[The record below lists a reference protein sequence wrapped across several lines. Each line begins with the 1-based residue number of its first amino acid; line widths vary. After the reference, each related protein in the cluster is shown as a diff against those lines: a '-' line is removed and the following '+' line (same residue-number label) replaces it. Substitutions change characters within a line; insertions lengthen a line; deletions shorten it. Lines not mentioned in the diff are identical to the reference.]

1 MEIYQN
7 QSLEDLPNE
16 TWRDIPSYEGIYQV
30 SNLGRVKSLDRIIPF
45 KNSSKRVKG
54 TMLVQHLNFGYCQV
68 SLGRNGKKHRV
79 HRIVAEAFIPNPHD
93 YPIINHKDENK
104 KNNRVDNLEWC
115 NYAYNL
121 NYGSRKGWQRKLNGV
136 PVYQYTKEGEFVARF
151 DSMVEAAERTPS
163 VTSNNIF
170 HCCNKDKPSCGGFVW
185 RYEGDKDTQYKNN
198 AQTKVLQYDKN
209 GHFVARFNSV
219 KEASLATGVISTGI
233 SNCVAGLSLSSGGF
247 IWKQDNGNISDVIAK
262 YVKPTHKPI
271 ICYDKKGR
279 KIKEYDSIADA
290 SRELNIASGSI
301 SYCCQG
307 KLKSA
312 GGYTWKYKD

>member
-1 MEIYQN
+1 MEIYKN
-7 QSLEDLPNE
+7 LSLKDLE
-16 TWRDIPSYEGIYQV
+16 GEVWKDIPNYEGLYQV
-30 SNLGRVKSLDRIIPF
+30 SNLGRVKSLDRIISF

-54 TMLVQHLNFGYCQV
+54 TMLAQYLNFGYCQV
-68 SLGRNGKKHRV
+68 SLGRKGKKHRV

-136 PVYQYTKEGEFVARF
+136 PVCQYTKEGEFVARF

-170 HCCNKDKPSCGGFVW
+170 HCCNKDTPSCGGFVW
-185 RYEGDKDTQYKNN
+185 RYEGDNDIRYKNRSK
-198 AQTKVLQYDKN
+198 TKVAQYNKQ
-209 GHFVARFNSV
+209 GHLLAKFDSI
-219 KEASLATGVISTGI
+219 KEASIATGVISTGI
-233 SNCVAGLSLSSGGF
+233 SNCILGSSLSSGGF
-247 IWKQDNGNISDVIAK
+247 VWKQDDGDIDDAINK
-262 YVKPTHKPI
+262 YVSPTHKPVV
-271 ICYDKKGR
+271 CYDKTGQ
-279 KIKEYDSIADA
+279 KIKEYDSIANA

-301 SYCCQG
+301 SCCCKG
-307 KLKSA
+307 RLKSA
-312 GGYTWKYKD
+312 GGYVWIYKN